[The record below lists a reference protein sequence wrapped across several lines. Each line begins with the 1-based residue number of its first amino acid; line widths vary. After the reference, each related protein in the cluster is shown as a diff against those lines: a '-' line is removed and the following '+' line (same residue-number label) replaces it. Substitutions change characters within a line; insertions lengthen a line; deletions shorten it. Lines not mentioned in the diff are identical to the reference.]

1 MAENH
6 KPPHDLPPLADKGA
20 ARPLAQTRPSEPA
33 AADAGEEK
41 RPSGLH
47 TRPDLFGSSAVMPRP
62 DDDAAEDANAPGSQP
77 ASQGPSEDREED
89 RGEDRGVNRPSDAS
103 ASAASFVAEPVTRI
117 GRPIS
122 GDETIGAPDAS
133 GRRATPVGVF
143 LPVANLQDQPL
154 RIPDSIA
161 FEDWP
166 DTPDSEPEAGARSPE
181 GASMAASEPGPEE
194 PAPSEEISATP
205 DPAQPDFGAAESDD
219 LAVPEKP
226 AEAAAP
232 ADWQAPDWQTPDWQD
247 PNRQPDPSAGQPD
260 RFQDLLAR
268 LETGIDLRRLSGARW
283 LLPAGITACAVL
295 LVAGLAV
302 GIIPIPG
309 EDRQTAQLAQDLD
322 EPAAGDPDMS
332 ASLPGQQDVPVAPA
346 GSDLGNDSAAGL
358 QPEEAAP
365 GDPLGDALGDAAGDA
380 PGASQL
386 AALPEPGAPNALD
399 SDREPIVDFMRIDP
413 DGKAVVAGR
422 AAPGTELTVLDN
434 GEPLGTVTADI
445 YGLWTFVS
453 QDPLSGGRHEIGLRI
468 KNQGSEVSSEP
479 VLVTEGGSLQSEG
492 PETEAEL
499 ENLMTA
505 APEETDFTE
514 DFEAP
519 EQLAAAVP
527 QTPVQSDASV
537 SRSPAEPGGSSAEQ
551 PAVAPSPA
559 DQAVAA
565 ATPAP
570 GGDSTQAT
578 AEEPAE
584 ESAAEPAA
592 EATATV
598 PAPAPK
604 PEPPAETQIARA
616 VPAGGDYVIQFASFL
631 NPETAVR
638 EQTVLEERFSDLL
651 TGHEVFV
658 QQVDIADQGTFYRVR
673 LGPFAT
679 LAEARTVCSRFQER
693 ERDCLAM
700 AR

>member
-1 MAENH
+1 
-6 KPPHDLPPLADKGA
+6 
-20 ARPLAQTRPSEPA
+20 
-33 AADAGEEK
+33 
-41 RPSGLH
+41 
-47 TRPDLFGSSAVMPRP
+47 
-62 DDDAAEDANAPGSQP
+62 
-77 ASQGPSEDREED
+77 
-89 RGEDRGVNRPSDAS
+89 VNRPSDAS

-453 QDPLSGGRHEIGLRI
+453 QDPLSGGRHEIGLRRA
-468 KNQGSEVSSEP
+468 GD
-479 VLVTEGGSLQSEG
+479 GGRARESHDSG
-492 PETEAEL
+492 A
-499 ENLMTA
+499 
-505 APEETDFTE
+505 
-514 DFEAP
+514 
-519 EQLAAAVP
+519 
-527 QTPVQSDASV
+527 
-537 SRSPAEPGGSSAEQ
+537 GGH
-551 PAVAPSPA
+551 
-559 DQAVAA
+559 
-565 ATPAP
+565 
-570 GGDSTQAT
+570 GLLRGFGRGFRG
-578 AEEPAE
+578 
-584 ESAAEPAA
+584 
-592 EATATV
+592 
-598 PAPAPK
+598 
-604 PEPPAETQIARA
+604 ARA
-616 VPAGGDYVIQFASFL
+616 ARRCRAANAGAVRRLGFAKPCRTGWIVRGTAGGRGFRGARAARRCRAA
-631 NPETAVR
+631 NAGAVR
-638 EQTVLEERFSDLL
+638 
-651 TGHEVFV
+651 
-658 QQVDIADQGTFYRVR
+658 R
-673 LGPFAT
+673 LGFAKPCRT
-679 LAEARTVCSRFQER
+679 GWILRGTAGGRAKPGRPGRGRRYAGARRGFHSSDRRGAGRRVGV
-693 ERDCLAM
+693 
-700 AR
+700 